1 MEALLLEL
9 VSKYPVVASIFVS
22 IGILR
27 AIFKPLT
34 TLLQKYVK
42 ATPSESDNKLLQK
55 VLDSKVY
62 DAIQWF
68 LDYTASIKLPKK
80 EKK

>member
-1 MEALLLEL
+1 MEELILSLVQKYPL
-9 VSKYPVVASIFVS
+9 VSSILVV
-22 IGILR
+22 IGVLR